1 MTFWDLT
8 GHLSFLGLRLQ
19 HRALVEEA
27 KYLKAE
33 AIRGEK
39 ENQQKTKQTGRK
51 QSHIRERSAWAL
63 PYLLAPLPVA
73 A

>member
-27 KYLKAE
+27 KNLKAE

-39 ENQQKTKQTGRK
+39 ENKQKPKQTGRK
-51 QSHIRERSAWAL
+51 QSHIRERSVWYL
-63 PYLLAPLPVA
+63 PYLLEPLPVA